1 MHSRISG
8 YKKSQTTDRCVAC
21 IAKHPNCVLK
31 CIHVDKRDYNEA
43 RNRVSHIHEV
53 PYNDVEAQNE
63 IEVEE
68 NNETEA

>member
-1 MHSRISG
+1 MHSGISG
-8 YKKSQTTDRCVAC
+8 YRKSQTTAHYVVC
-21 IAKHPNCVLK
+21 ITKHPNYVLEY
-31 CIHVDKRDYNEA
+31 IPVDKRDYNEA